1 LSTALGAIWEV
12 PVQSKEESVMAKE
25 RMEKLPTLPP
35 PTQSSRNGMNDFWMK
50 CTTGRV
56 GDCAVQ
62 DVSLSI
68 KQMVALTELFEE
80 DYKRV
85 MRNKHRT
92 PSQVREVLFPSAL
105 FSILVYRGLD

>member
-1 LSTALGAIWEV
+1 MGSAGTEQRRKCDGEGNDGKAAYV
-12 PVQSKEESVMAKE
+12 TTTNPVKSQWNE
-25 RMEKLPTLPP
+25 RFLDEMY
-35 PTQSSRNGMNDFWMK
+35 N
-50 CTTGRV
+50 RV

-62 DVSLSI
+62 DVALSI